1 MLEIYIK
8 LLLLLLLGLTFVYW
22 CIRHI
27 VYTYIGGFLF
37 GYIIILA
44 KPLTLKLS
52 LGSIKDNLISLILIS
67 KYIYLFIYFLIMLLG
82 LFMITIYNFLY

>member
-8 LLLLLLLGLTFVYW
+8 LLLLLLGLTFVYW

-44 KPLTLKLS
+44 KPLTLKIS

-67 KYIYLFIYFLIMLLG
+67 KYNIYLFFNYVIRLIYDNNL
-82 LFMITIYNFLY
+82 